1 MHLLIVGASRGLGRA
16 FAEGLPRPGDHV
28 VGVSRSLPSG
38 LALPDK
44 VTSGWIEADL
54 SMPEVAARRVA
65 EQAPPQVDALIHNVG
80 IWEPAAFSESYRFLE
95 ESDATVGRLIDVN
108 ITASLLLLKALLPR
122 LLAAPNPRLILTG
135 STSALPG
142 CGRPE
147 VAFGASKAALNGI
160 ASALREGF
168 RAQRLGITT
177 LQLGYLNTDDGLDV
191 PVLDAAARGGGAQV
205 PVHDVVA
212 VVRTLLDLSP
222 ASFVRELVMPA
233 ILDSRF

>member
-1 MHLLIVGASRGLGRA
+1 MNLLIVGASRGLGRA
-16 FAEGLPRPGDHV
+16 FAEGLPRPGDQV
-28 VGVSRSLPSG
+28 TGVSRSRPDG
-38 LALPDK
+38 LALPEG
-44 VTSGWIEADL
+44 VSTGWIEADL
-54 SMPEVAARRVA
+54 SIPEDAARRVA
-65 EQAPPQVDALIHNVG
+65 EHAPPRIDVLIHNVG
-80 IWEPAAFSESYRFLE
+80 IWEPAAFSDGYRFLE
-95 ESDATVGRLIDVN
+95 ESDAGVAGLIDVN
-108 ITASLLLLKALLPR
+108 VTASLLLLKALLPR
-122 LLAAPNPRLILTG
+122 LLAAPDPRLILTG

-168 RAQRLGITT
+168 RAQRLGVTM
-177 LQLGYLNTDDGLDV
+177 LQLGDLNTDDGLDV
-191 PVLDAAARGGGAQV
+191 PVRDAAARDRGTRV

-233 ILDSRF
+233 ILDPRF